1 MQAHKDTP
9 KCIIMTQTFDWWLI
23 TITTDQLRHC
33 IWTRSINVSVVL
45 RRVPRQ
51 TMSRCVPLRRPRPV
65 WLLLYVKLLRYLGTT
80 FFETFY
86 FWTLDPLHFRW
97 MNAPIFVSRNAVVLG
112 GGFPRIRWM
121 SWILGSFMSFHSL
134 GEFQVAKTPGGP
146 AWRLRC
152 HGIRCMAVEVP
163 QCLRKLWLQ
172 KTSSQNVGNS
182 AKYVA
187 SKYGFYMF
195 APHVGWWDIVR
206 ITSMIERLVTSSV

>member
-1 MQAHKDTP
+1 MQAHKGTP
-9 KCIIMTQTFDWWLI
+9 KCIIMTQTQTFDYNNYRSI
-23 TITTDQLRHC
+23 KILRHC

-112 GGFPRIRWM
+112 GG
-121 SWILGSFMSFHSL
+121 G
-134 GEFQVAKTPGGP
+134 FQESAE
-146 AWRLRC
+146 C
-152 HGIRCMAVEVP
+152 HGFLEVS
-163 QCLRKLWLQ
+163 CL
-172 KTSSQNVGNS
+172 
-182 AKYVA
+182 
-187 SKYGFYMF
+187 F
-195 APHVGWWDIVR
+195 IVLGTFR
-206 ITSMIERLVTSSV
+206 WQRHLVDQHGG